1 MADSGGPSSARMRIR
16 KAGSNSMVLKAPVP
30 HSIAHCLH
38 AVEARKQSRGT
49 GALEAE
55 QQRRRRTA
63 TNMRAWMIF

>member
-38 AVEARKQSRGT
+38 AVEARKQSSREDGLPLT
-49 GALEAE
+49 CGPG
-55 QQRRRRTA
+55 
-63 TNMRAWMIF
+63 